1 MANNQ
6 SGLYQLEETPSN
18 DAKIEV
24 VDLAK
29 SKSAPEKG
37 EKEEMKAEKIEELA
51 RPSHNSHS
59 KESP

>member
-1 MANNQ
+1 M
-6 SGLYQLEETPSN
+6 PPN

-37 EKEEMKAEKIEELA
+37 AKEEMKAEKIEEVA
-51 RPSHNSHS
+51 RPSHNSPS
-59 KESP
+59 KESS